1 MANTYFRFKE
11 FVVHQD
17 QCAMKVSTD
26 GCLFGGWVSSAIRAA
41 FPVTVSGGSGVSGTR
56 VSGQRVSS
64 SPGNAG
70 ADFPGPRVLDI
81 GAGTGLLSLM
91 IAQQNPSADITGV
104 ELQASSAE
112 QGASNMAISPWGAHL
127 HMITGNINTQV
138 FSQPFDVIVSNPP
151 FFEGDL
157 RGEQADRNLA
167 RHGDSLSLAQ
177 LISVIHRNLTIGG
190 MAALLLP
197 FHRIDAA
204 LELGVAVGLYCR
216 EKVLVRQTPGHGYF
230 RGMLLLRRGV
240 GECREAEVVI
250 KSGEEYTG
258 EFVGLL
264 KDYYLYL

>member
-41 FPVTVSGGSGVSGTR
+41 FPVTVSGGSGVSGIR

-64 SPGNAG
+64 SPGDAG
-70 ADFPGPRVLDI
+70 ADFPGTRVLDI

-240 GECREAEVVI
+240 GACRVAEVVI

>member
-1 MANTYFRFKE
+1 MANTYFRFKQ

-17 QCAMKVSTD
+17 RCAMKVSTD
-26 GCLFGGWVSSAIRAA
+26 GCLFGGWVSRLAS
-41 FPVTVSGGSGVSGTR
+41 
-56 VSGQRVSS
+56 
-64 SPGNAG
+64 
-70 ADFPGPRVLDI
+70 GPRVLDI

-91 IAQQNPSADITGV
+91 IAQRNPYFDITGV
-104 ELQASSAE
+104 ELQSSSAE
-112 QGASNMAISPWGAHL
+112 QGASNMAISPWASRL
-127 HMITGNINTQV
+127 HMITGDINTQV

-177 LISVIHRNLTIGG
+177 LVSVIHRNLTFDG

-197 FHRIDAA
+197 FHRIEAA
-204 LELGVAVGLYCR
+204 LELGAALGLYCR
-216 EKVLVRQTPGHGYF
+216 EKVLVRQTTGHGYF

-240 GECREAEVVI
+240 GECRVSEVVI
-250 KSGEEYTG
+250 KEGEGYTG
-258 EFVGLL
+258 EFIGLL